1 MTGLWNFLADW
12 CLTNRS
18 GYPVIDGMWLTEGDP
33 SWGYID
39 GDNGPWVMGRGFPP
53 RWLWR

>member
-1 MTGLWNFLADW
+1 VTGLWNFLADW